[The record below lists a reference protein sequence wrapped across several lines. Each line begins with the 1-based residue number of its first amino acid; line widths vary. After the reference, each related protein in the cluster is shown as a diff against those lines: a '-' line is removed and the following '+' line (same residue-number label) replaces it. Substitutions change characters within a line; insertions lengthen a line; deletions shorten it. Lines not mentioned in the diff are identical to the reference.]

1 MKRNSIVCACFLAVL
16 YVTLSSD
23 IDGAAH
29 HGHGDV
35 TGAHTATIGHCQTSS
50 CHGGNNAMNIVLLQ
64 VKDTT
69 TLLPVTTYHA
79 GQTYMVTITGDATAV
94 TSNLPGFGFMVS
106 AALGN
111 HTLAGSYT
119 IPSALSGNIHT
130 FACGATTVVEHSLV
144 LPQTITGTNKY
155 ATWFYWTAPTTYSD
169 SVTFYGLLNAVNGN
183 GASSGDYPNAA
194 TPLTIYEDDPA
205 AVATVAHSAND
216 ITLYPNP
223 ATTSLTIQAGEQI
236 TSLVISNTLG
246 QKVFSGS
253 YNATQARV
261 DVAALPAG
269 TYLVSVNGSRLQKFV
284 KQ

>member
-1 MKRNSIVCACFLAVL
+1 MKRNSIVFACFLAVL

-35 TGAHTATIGHCQTSS
+35 TGAKTATIGHCQTSS

-69 TLLPVTTYHA
+69 TLLPVTSYHA

-106 AALGN
+106 AVLGN
-111 HTLAGSYT
+111 HTLAGRYT
-119 IPSALSGNIHT
+119 IPTALSGSIHT
-130 FACGATTVVEHSLV
+130 FACGTTTVVEHSVV
-144 LPQTITGTNKY
+144 LPQTTAGTNTY
-155 ATWFYWTAPTTYSD
+155 SSWFYWTAPTAYSD

-183 GASSGDYPNAA
+183 GASSGDYPNTA
-194 TPLTIYEDDPA
+194 TPLTIYENDPS
-205 AVATVAHSAND
+205 AVKPLTTAGNS
-216 ITLYPNP
+216 ISLYPNP

-236 TSLVISNTLG
+236 TSLIISNTIG
-246 QKVFSGS
+246 QKVFTGS
-253 YNATQARV
+253 YNVPQARV
-261 DVAALPAG
+261 DVAGLPAG
-269 TYLVSVNGSRLQKFV
+269 IYLVSVNGSGLQKFV